1 MTKLSPTEL
10 PKNILKTIDKLEIAD
25 GINLMIEDQYIAIK
39 VIEKQKQKI
48 EEIINVMYKHLKK
61 IKNSRI
67 IYCGAG
73 TSGRIAV
80 QDGVELFPTF
90 GWPKNRFKFILAG
103 GDKALISSIE
113 NSEDDKKMA
122 IHFFKN

>member
-1 MTKLSPTEL
+1 M
-10 PKNILKTIDKLEIAD
+10 
-25 GINLMIEDQYIAIK
+25 
-39 VIEKQKQKI
+39 
-48 EEIINVMYKHLKK
+48 
-61 IKNSRI
+61 
-67 IYCGAG
+67 
-73 TSGRIAV
+73 

-122 IHFFKN
+122 IHFLKIKNL